1 MSAALIGRC
10 AALIVAALALGWAFL
25 RWFERANLYFPDRT
39 LYAHPGS
46 FGLAYREARF
56 PAADGVRLH
65 GWFVEKSP
73 GAPLIIL
80 CHGNAGNIS
89 NRLEKLRLLLEA
101 GASVLL
107 FDYRGYGGNEGRPSE
122 QGTYLDGEAALR
134 YATGVLKLD
143 PSRVVLHGESLGAA
157 VAAET
162 ALRHP
167 VGGLIL
173 ESGFTSVPDMARLLL
188 PWLPVRLVSLRYDTL
203 SKIGRIRCPVL
214 VMHSP
219 QDEIVPYEM
228 GRRVFAA
235 AREPKTFAALSG
247 GHNEGFL
254 ESERVFVASVRKFLD
269 DAAPAKL

>member
-1 MSAALIGRC
+1 M
-10 AALIVAALALGWAFL
+10 
-25 RWFERANLYFPDRT
+25 
-39 LYAHPGS
+39 
-46 FGLAYREARF
+46 
-56 PAADGVRLH
+56 
-65 GWFVEKSP
+65 
-73 GAPLIIL
+73 
-80 CHGNAGNIS
+80 
-89 NRLEKLRLLLEA
+89 
-101 GASVLL
+101 
-107 FDYRGYGGNEGRPSE
+107 
-122 QGTYLDGEAALR
+122 
-134 YATGVLKLD
+134 
-143 PSRVVLHGESLGAA
+143 
-157 VAAET
+157 AAEV

-214 VMHSP
+214 IMHSP

-254 ESERVFVASVRKFLD
+254 ESEKVFVTAVRKFLD
-269 DAAPAKL
+269 DAARPKL

>member
-1 MSAALIGRC
+1 MAIAGRLAAFLV
-10 AALIVAALALGWAFL
+10 LALAFGWVFL
-25 RWFERANLYFPDRT
+25 RWFERVNLYFPDRV

-46 FGLAYREARF
+46 FGLAYREASF
-56 PAADGVRLH
+56 SAGDGVRLH

-73 GAPLIIL
+73 GAPLVIL
-80 CHGNAGNIS
+80 CHGNGGNIS
-89 NRLEKLRLLLEA
+89 NRLEKLRLLLDA

-107 FDYRGYGGNEGRPSE
+107 FDYRGYGQSAGSPSE
-122 QGTYLDGEAALR
+122 RGTYLDGEAALR
-134 YATGVLKLD
+134 YATDVLKVS

-157 VAAET
+157 VAAEV

-214 VMHSP
+214 IMHSP

-254 ESERVFVASVRKFLD
+254 ESEKVFVTAVRKFLD
-269 DAAPAKL
+269 DAARPKL